1 VELGMSITV
10 VAIIACVVIYF
21 LVIRNKKAHLHA
33 DNDILVKYKEF
44 IDLSLEQGKTSRI
57 ERIKSNSINIRT
69 SSHKSASVFS
79 LTEVNGRTIIVWT
92 WFNSG
97 FGRRGKEWSFPAN
110 YSQKKMFDEVL
121 EDVLSYQIATYQQHN
136 EQVSSR
142 L

>member
-1 VELGMSITV
+1 MSITV
-10 VAIIACVVIYF
+10 VAIIAFGVIYF
-21 LVIRNKKAHLHA
+21 LVSRNKKALLHA

-79 LTEVNGRTIIVWT
+79 LTEANGKIIIVWT
-92 WFNSG
+92 WSNIG
-97 FGRRGKEWSFPAN
+97 FGLRGKEWSFPAN
-110 YSQKKMFDEVL
+110 YNQKKMFDEVL
-121 EDVLSYQIATYQQHN
+121 EDVLSYQITTYQLHNQH
-136 EQVSSR
+136 VSSR